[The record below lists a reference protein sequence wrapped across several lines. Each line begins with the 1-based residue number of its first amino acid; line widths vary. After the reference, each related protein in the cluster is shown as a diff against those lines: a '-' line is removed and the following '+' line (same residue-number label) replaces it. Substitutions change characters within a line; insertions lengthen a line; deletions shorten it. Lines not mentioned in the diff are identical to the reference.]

1 MMAPMASPTPPRA
14 TPPQAEPSP
23 PEPPANPAAP
33 NGEYVPVVLS
43 PATGYPALAESDLEV
58 LRGIGERWGSALG
71 ERAQWIRALPCDPNL
86 GQGGAPGQSG
96 ATPGGPGPGPGAGV
110 VRLGRT
116 RFVPVEV
123 DGAPGDE
130 LEATREAG
138 HAPTRG
144 GWTAARVRRALLGP
158 PLHSAAV
165 LEERMRKLVAL
176 PVLSSD
182 ALSSVAYGP
191 EAMLVVLALGGAAAF
206 GYSRLIS
213 LAIFVLMVVVGLS
226 YRQTIRAYPR
236 GGGSYIVASDNL
248 GLLPGLIAAA
258 GLMLDYVLTVAV
270 SVASGIAAITSA
282 IPSLA
287 PDTVPLGLA
296 VIAVLVAG
304 NLRGV
309 RQAGLL
315 FAAPTYMFILAIF
328 LLVAVGLIDAAGHG
342 FHGTPRPPVHA
353 VEGVGLLLIL
363 RAFGSGATAMTG
375 IEAISDGIPAF
386 KPVEWR
392 NARTTLTWMVSLLV
406 VMFVGTVVLI
416 QLDGIVPQ
424 SSQTVL
430 SQLAH
435 RGLGSGVLYGYVQA
449 ATALVLLLAA
459 NTAFSDFPRLLFF
472 LARDYSAPRL
482 FLRMGDRLAF
492 SNGIVVLGAAAAAIL
507 AAFDGSVT
515 SLIPLF
521 AVGVFLA
528 FTLSQTGMV
537 VRWLRTREEGW
548 QRSICFNAL
557 GAFLSAIVLLITS
570 FTKFLEGAWLVV
582 ILIPMLVVLFLRIRA
597 HYLAVGR
604 AVALQPIPA
613 SARAKLIAPPSSSL
627 PSDRAHSAVRSG
639 LHEREEA
646 PDQVLNLTVV
656 PVIAMDLASLR
667 ALAYAASL
675 GQPVLAIHISTDP
688 EEARRFRSYWQVWG
702 DHVPLEIVFSPYR
715 ALVAPLARYLRLLHD
730 QAPDFT
736 ITVVL
741 PELVVRRAWHRLLHN
756 GIAPRL
762 RRALRQLPGIVV
774 TTVPFHLP
782 S

>member
-1 MMAPMASPTPPRA
+1 VASGLRRVMMAPMASPT
-14 TPPQAEPSP
+14 EPHT
-23 PEPPANPAAP
+23 EPPPAPAPAAADDEQP
-33 NGEYVPVVLS
+33 PVVLS
-43 PATGYPALAESDLEV
+43 PATGYPTLKEGDLEV

-71 ERAQWIRALPCDPNL
+71 DRAQWIRALPCDPNL
-86 GQGGAPGQSG
+86 GQSS
-96 ATPGGPGPGPGAGV
+96 AGV
-110 VRLGRT
+110 AGRGAVRLGRT

-123 DGAPGDE
+123 DGAPGEE

-165 LEERMRKLVAL
+165 IEERMRKLVAL

-206 GYSRLIS
+206 GYVRLIS

-248 GLLPGLIAAA
+248 GLLPGLTAAA
-258 GLMLDYVLTVAV
+258 GLMLDYILTVAV
-270 SVASGIAAITSA
+270 SVASGVAAITSA

-296 VIAVLVAG
+296 VIAVLIAG

-315 FAAPTYMFILAIF
+315 FAAPTYMFILAIL
-328 LLVAVGLIDAAGHG
+328 LLVAVGVVDAAGHG
-342 FHGTPRPPVHA
+342 FHATPRPPVHA

-406 VMFVGTVVLI
+406 LMFIGTIVLI
-416 QLDGIVPQ
+416 ELDGIVPS

-435 RGLGSGVLYGYVQA
+435 DGFGSGVLYGYVQA

-472 LARDYSAPRL
+472 LARDYAAPRL

-492 SNGIVVLGAAAAAIL
+492 SNGIVVLGLAAAAIL
-507 AAFDGSVT
+507 AAFNGSVT

-528 FTLSQTGMV
+528 FTLSQSGMV

-570 FTKFLEGAWLVV
+570 VTKFAEGAWLVV
-582 ILIPMLVVLFLRIRA
+582 ILIPALVVLFLRIRA

-604 AVALQPIPA
+604 AVALQPLA
-613 SARAKLIAPPSSSL
+613 ARARAKIIAPPSR
-627 PSDRAHSAVRSG
+627 PAPPRAHSVVLGG
-639 LHEREEA
+639 LHEHEEA
-646 PDQVLNLTVV
+646 PDQVMNLTVV
-656 PVIAMDLASLR
+656 PVISMDLASLR

-675 GQPVLAIHISTDP
+675 GQPVLALHLSADE
-688 EEARRFRSYWQVWG
+688 EEARRFRSYWEVWG
-702 DHVPLEIVFSPYR
+702 DHVPLEIVLSPYR
-715 ALVAPLARYLRLLHD
+715 ALVAPLSRYLRLLHD

-741 PELVVRRAWHRLLHN
+741 PELVVRHAWHRLLHN
-756 GIAPRL
+756 GLAPRL